1 MSEAALTLVLD
12 VGKTRTKLLAIAED
26 GELVQSWQRASRSI
40 SAAEGYQALD
50 AAGTADWL
58 RQTLSELGPL
68 RASVRSIVPI
78 AHGAALAGIDAG
90 GLALPVPDYEF
101 SGFDE
106 RETDWT
112 EQIDPFAQTLSP
124 LLPQGLNLATQ
135 LDWLQRRLP
144 DRVARVT
151 QWMPY
156 AQYWAWWL
164 SGVASSEVSAL
175 GCHSLLWDPREGGW
189 SGLARRRGWA
199 QRFAP
204 LRQAWEPLGLLRPE
218 LAESLGLPR
227 SVRVLCGA
235 HDSNACLARYLR
247 TWPRMT
253 LVSSGTWVVVMAAG
267 APLTA
272 LDGQGDFLANVSVRG
287 EPVPTGRFMG
297 GREIE
302 RLCAGAD
309 PALADGHTVRQLI
322 DRGLSMGSA
331 PGGLDARERASLAAL
346 HAARE
351 TARCVRALGA
361 AGPLTVDGPLA
372 ANDAYLELL
381 AALLGEV
388 HASVDVVE
396 GTARGGH
403 VLAHWTALQALPPR
417 VRAIAVPADAQLLQA
432 RCAAL
437 A

>member
-1 MSEAALTLVLD
+1 MVLD

-26 GELVQSWQRASRSI
+26 GTLVDGWQRQSRGTD
-40 SAAEGYQALD
+40 AAAGYRALD
-50 AAGTADWL
+50 TAGVQTWL
-58 RQTLSELGPL
+58 CQTLASMGAL
-68 RASVRSIVPI
+68 RKAVRSIVPI
-78 AHGAALAGIDAG
+78 THGAALAGIDAG
-90 GLALPVPDYEF
+90 GLVLPVPDYEF
-101 SGFDE
+101 AGFDE
-106 RETDWT
+106 RESDWA

-135 LDWLQRRLP
+135 LDWLQRRMP

-164 SGVASSEVSAL
+164 CGVASSEVSAL
-175 GCHSLLWDPREGGW
+175 GCHTQLWNPREGDW

-199 QRFAP
+199 KRFAP
-204 LRQAWEPLGLLRPE
+204 LRQAWETLGLLRPE
-218 LAESLGLPR
+218 LAEALGLPR

-247 TWPRMT
+247 AWPRVT

-272 LDGQGDFLANVSVRG
+272 LDAQGDFLANVSVRG

-302 RLCAGAD
+302 RICAGAD
-309 PALADGHTVRQLI
+309 PALADSRIVRQLI
-322 DRGLSMGSA
+322 QRGLSMDLA
-331 PGGLDARERASLAAL
+331 PGGLDARERASLAVL

-351 TARCVRALGA
+351 TARCANVLGA

-372 ANDAYLELL
+372 TNDAYLELL
-381 AALLGEV
+381 AALLGQV
-388 HASVDVVE
+388 HASIDVVE

-403 VLAHWTALQALPPR
+403 VLAHWTEQQAMPPR
-417 VRAIAVPADAQLLQA
+417 VRAVAVPVDAPVLQV